1 MMTETQRM
9 VCEILEEKP
18 IARTDDFIL
27 YGFVL
32 KKCGVSLD
40 MPLREFLQNQAKLDV
55 PSFKTVERVR
65 RDIQAVRLDLV
76 EFKTEEARRKAEEK
90 YHERFGRK

>member
-1 MMTETQRM
+1 MMTDTQRM

-32 KKCGVSLD
+32 KRHGVSLD
-40 MPLREFLQNQAKLDV
+40 MPLREFFTSYKKYKS
-55 PSFKTVERVR
+55 PSFKTIERAR
-65 RDIQAVRLDLV
+65 RAVQSVRLDLLDYDTAV
-76 EFKTEEARRKAEEK
+76 ARRRLEEEMRDK
-90 YHERFGRK
+90 KGNV

>member
-1 MMTETQRM
+1 MTETQRM

-32 KKCGVSLD
+32 KKYGVSLD
-40 MPLREFLQNQAKLDV
+40 MSIREFFQKYKNFDA
-55 PSFKTVERVR
+55 PTFKTIERAR
-65 RDIQAVRLDLV
+65 RAVQSVRLDLLDPD
-76 EFKTEEARRKAEEK
+76 TAIARRKLEEQMRDK
-90 YHERFGRK
+90 KGNV